1 MSTDTTTQTTTTE
14 QQTQQVTPPKTYTQ
28 AEVDAM
34 LQERLTGAIRKATGE
49 TKAQLETEL
58 TELRSKVSKYE
69 QTEAEKKGDYTKA
82 LQAQEKSIRDEY
94 APKLKAHEDVIA
106 GLTGKLRDRTV
117 SQVLIAAAAGGNAH
131 APKEVAALLDRYIKL
146 DDKFD
151 ATVVDATG
159 APRFINGQAM
169 TPDQLVSEYLQQHP
183 HHVKAAQTD
192 AGGGAAGGAARI
204 TAEAGE
210 IELLEKQVKAL
221 DEEYKKTR
229 NAAILT
235 RHRDASNKLRA
246 LKAKKAA

>member
-1 MSTDTTTQTTTTE
+1 MSEPNPTQPDPNANPNPPA
-14 QQTQQVTPPKTYTQ
+14 PPKTYTQ

-49 TKAQLETEL
+49 TKAQLEAEL
-58 TELRSKVSKYE
+58 TDLRSKVSKYE

-117 SQVLIAAAAGGNAH
+117 SQVLIADAAAQNAH
-131 APKEVAALLDRYIKL
+131 APKEVAKILDPFIKL

-159 APRFINGQAM
+159 APRFVNGQPM
-169 TPDQLVSEYLQQHP
+169 TPAQLVAEYLGQNTWA
-183 HHVKAAQTD
+183 VKPAQAD
-192 AGGGAAGGAARI
+192 AGGGATGGAAKT

-246 LKAKKAA
+246 LRAKKAA